1 MKLPIQFVTNALFVC
16 GALLVGCDGKKP
28 AAPQKPVVRVTTAES
43 PDATKTRAH
52 SEYLG
57 MLRGDV
63 ETVLSFKAGG
73 TLECIGRADE
83 PQDWQ
88 EGTRVAK
95 GEMLARLQEED
106 FVSSVKST
114 RAKCEADAQQYTRAA
129 KLRATGAM
137 SQRELE
143 TTAAA
148 KLASEAALAQAE
160 QAVKDSV
167 LLAPYD
173 GTISARLAS
182 KGETIQA
189 GKTVLKIADM
199 RQMSVELGIP
209 DRVIGRIHVGNELP
223 VRVSSRE
230 AKSFSGQVSEVG
242 VTAKEG
248 ARLFRV
254 VIKVKNPGG
263 ELKSGMTASVAID
276 NNEIYPPGS
285 VLIPLSA
292 LVSASKSSGANQLA
306 VFVVDADSKAHE
318 RAVKTD
324 DVVRSSI
331 LVTEGLKP
339 GEKVVTAGA
348 STLCEGMAVDARQD
362 APP

>member
-1 MKLPIQFVTNALFVC
+1 MKLHNQFVTYALMVS
-16 GALLVGCDGKKP
+16 GALLAGCDGKKP
-28 AAPQKPVVRVTTAES
+28 VARQKLVVRVTTAQS
-43 PDATKTRAH
+43 PDATKARA
-52 SEYLG
+52 SPEYLG
-57 MLRGDV
+57 MLRADV

-73 TLECIGRADE
+73 TLDCIGRANE

-95 GEMLARLQEED
+95 GEVLARLQEDD
-106 FVSSVKST
+106 FISSVKST
-114 RAKCEADAQQYTRAA
+114 RAKYEADAQQYARTE

-137 SQRELE
+137 SQRDLE

-160 QAVKDSV
+160 QAVKDCV

-182 KGETIQA
+182 KGETILA

-223 VRVSSRE
+223 VRVSSLE
-230 AKSFSGQVSEVG
+230 AKTFTGQVSEVG

-254 VIKVKNPGG
+254 VIKLKNPTG
-263 ELKSGMTASVAID
+263 ELKSGMTASVATANKDIS
-276 NNEIYPPGS
+276 PQGS

-292 LVSASKSSGANQLA
+292 LVSASKSSATDQLA
-306 VFVVDADSKAHE
+306 VFVVDADGNAHE
-318 RAVKTD
+318 RPVKTD
-324 DVVRSSI
+324 DLVRSSI
-331 LVTEGLKP
+331 LVTEGLEP

-362 APP
+362 DLR